1 MNQEIEDLLNKYYD
15 GETTLEEEKYLRL
28 FFQNDDI
35 PVHLQSHTAQFRYF
49 AEAGKEQS
57 ASEFLIPIELNPAN
71 EKSAKIRNLTSWSL
85 RIAAG
90 LGLLIIGFASGY
102 IYNYRV
108 NKNTDSQNNYI
119 SDTDNNEQ
127 VMKMR
132 KVLAF
137 DKSEN
142 TSASDRIQA
151 VSQSYDL
158 SGADAEITE
167 LLVNVLN
174 FDVNVNVRLAAFQ
187 ALLRFENEPEV
198 RQALIQSLSIQT
210 DPNLQIRLI
219 EALVRMKEKRA
230 VEQIERIAKNQD
242 VLDVVRAKAEEGL
255 SFLNQKE
262 NPAS

>member
-1 MNQEIEDLLNKYYD
+1 MNQDIENLLDKYYN

-28 FFQNDDI
+28 FFQNDNI
-35 PVHLQSHTAQFRYF
+35 PAHLQSHTAQFRYF
-49 AEAGKEQS
+49 AEAGKEQPTMVFDFHTQEKTVS
-57 ASEFLIPIELNPAN
+57 K
-71 EKSAKIRNLTSWSL
+71 KSAKIKILTSWSL

-90 LGLLIIGFASGY
+90 LALLITGFASGF
-102 IYNYRV
+102 IYNYKV
-108 NKNTDSQNNYI
+108 NKNQNSENNYI
-119 SDTDNNEQ
+119 SGTEAEP
-127 VMKMR
+127 VLKMR

-137 DKSEN
+137 DQSEN

-151 VSQSYDL
+151 VSQSYEL

-187 ALLRFENEPEV
+187 ALLRFENEAGV

-230 VEQIERIAKNQD
+230 VEQIQRIARNQE
-242 VLDVVRAKAEEGL
+242 VLGVVRAKAEEGL
-255 SFLNQKE
+255 SFLNQEKD
-262 NPAS
+262 PAS

>member
-1 MNQEIEDLLNKYYD
+1 MNQDIDDLLNKYYE
-15 GETTLEEEKYLRL
+15 GETTLEEEKYLRS
-28 FFQNDDI
+28 FFQKDNI
-35 PVHLQSHTAQFRYF
+35 PAYLQSHAAQFRYF
-49 AEAGKEQS
+49 ADAGKEQPS
-57 ASEFLIPIELNPAN
+57 TAFDFEIPQETIGK
-71 EKSAKIRNLTSWSL
+71 KSVKIKALTSWTL

-90 LGLLIIGFASGY
+90 LALLVTGFASGF
-102 IYNYRV
+102 IYSYKLE
-108 NKNTDSQNNYI
+108 KNHNSENSYI
-119 SDTDNNEQ
+119 SKSEAEPFL
-127 VMKMR
+127 KMR

-137 DKSEN
+137 DQSEN

-151 VSQSYDL
+151 VSQSYEL

-187 ALLRFENEPEV
+187 ALLRFENEDGV

-230 VEQIERIAKNQD
+230 VDQIQRIAKNQEVMD
-242 VLDVVRAKAEEGL
+242 IVRAKAEEGL
-255 SFLNQKE
+255 SFLNQKK

>member
-1 MNQEIEDLLNKYYD
+1 MNQNIEDILEKYYN

-28 FFQNDDI
+28 FFQNNDI
-35 PVHLQSHTAQFRYF
+35 PAHLQSHAAQFRYF
-49 AEAGKEQS
+49 AKAGKEQPFI
-57 ASEFLIPIELNPAN
+57 EFDFQNQQETVIK
-71 EKSAKIRNLTSWSL
+71 KSANVKALTSWSL

-90 LGLLIIGFASGY
+90 LALLIIGFASGF
-102 IYNYRV
+102 IYNYKIT
-108 NKNTDSQNNYI
+108 KNPDSGNNYV
-119 SDTDNNEQ
+119 SGNEAEP
-127 VMKMR
+127 VLKMR

-137 DKSEN
+137 DQSEN

-151 VSQSYDL
+151 VSQSYEL
-158 SGADAEITE
+158 SGADAEITD

-187 ALLRFENEPEV
+187 ALLRFENEAGV

-230 VEQIERIAKNQD
+230 VEQIQRIAKNQE
-242 VLDVVRAKAEEGL
+242 VMDVVRDKAEEGL
-255 SFLNQKE
+255 SFLNQGKS
-262 NPAS
+262 PTS